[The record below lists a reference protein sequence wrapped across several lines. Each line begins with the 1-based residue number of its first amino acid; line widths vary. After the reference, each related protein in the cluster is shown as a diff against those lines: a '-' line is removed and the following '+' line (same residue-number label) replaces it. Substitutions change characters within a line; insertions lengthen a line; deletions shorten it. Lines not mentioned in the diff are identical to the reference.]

1 MKVYHGHLLSS
12 NRSRVSAKF
21 RVSAAALLW
30 YLYTL
35 ATVASVSS
43 PLNTLWQSLETLIYE
58 TKSHPRYAFW
68 PLTLHPGRTEVAVMS
83 DALLQNSFYIGN
95 VFNSILYGKH
105 SNHGDVVIPDSIVY
119 RCGVDAV
126 FQHHASISRKKIRAQ
141 ALRQVSHDLQ
151 YHNTLSQHY
160 FCGHAIN
167 FGTGD
172 VDF

>member
-1 MKVYHGHLLSS
+1 
-12 NRSRVSAKF
+12 
-21 RVSAAALLW
+21 
-30 YLYTL
+30 
-35 ATVASVSS
+35 
-43 PLNTLWQSLETLIYE
+43 
-58 TKSHPRYAFW
+58 
-68 PLTLHPGRTEVAVMS
+68 MS

-105 SNHGDVVIPDSIVY
+105 SNHGDVVVPDSIVY

-126 FQHHASISRKKIRAQ
+126 FQHHASISRKQIRAQ

-160 FCGHAIN
+160 FRGHAIN